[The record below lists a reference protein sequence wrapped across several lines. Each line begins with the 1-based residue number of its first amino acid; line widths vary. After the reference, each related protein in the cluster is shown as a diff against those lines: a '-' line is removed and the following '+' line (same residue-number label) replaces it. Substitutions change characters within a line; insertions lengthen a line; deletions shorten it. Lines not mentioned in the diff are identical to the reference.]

1 MIKII
6 PLLFIPLFFL
16 IVYLGVEN
24 LTQKNFENGI
34 NNISEGEN
42 FIVKKNDNSSPS
54 VEILSENN
62 HKEQKKIEDEKKN
75 SGSTKSIVDED
86 SKIKEKVQQSSNVK
100 KESKLKEIK
109 QKKNQEV
116 DNFSKVLIQFGAFS
130 RKDYAE
136 NSKIEIE
143 KKIKEKFKEVTL
155 DIDFIKDK
163 KLYKLV
169 YLAENKK
176 LAKSICKFSKNIKI
190 NCLIKSK

>member
-34 NNISEGEN
+34 NDTSEEEN
-42 FIVKKNDNSSPS
+42 FIVKKNDNPSPS
-54 VEILSENN
+54 IEISSENK
-62 HKEQKKIEDEKKN
+62 HKEQKKIEDDKTN
-75 SGSTKSIVDED
+75 FGSTKSIVDKD
-86 SKIKEKVQQSSNVK
+86 SKIKDKVQQSGTVK
-100 KESKLKEIK
+100 KESRLKEIK

>member
-75 SGSTKSIVDED
+75 SGSTKSIVDEE
-86 SKIKEKVQQSSNVK
+86 SKIKEKVQQSGNVK
-100 KESKLKEIK
+100 KESKLNEIK

-136 NSKIEIE
+136 NSKLEIE

>member
-75 SGSTKSIVDED
+75 SGSAKSIVDEE
-86 SKIKEKVQQSSNVK
+86 SKIKEKVQQSGNVK

-136 NSKIEIE
+136 NSKLEIE
-143 KKIKEKFKEVTL
+143 KKIKEKFKEVKL